1 MSQLL
6 AGHKNFV
13 SFLCFFFSFRYL
25 YIVQPVTSSECK
37 QHIFKYHFET
47 VESSLKKDVNDKPAP
62 VPVLQLSRPRGP
74 VV

>member
-13 SFLCFFFSFRYL
+13 SFLCFFFHSVI
-25 YIVQPVTSSECK
+25 YIQPVTSSECK

-62 VPVLQLSRPRGP
+62 VPILQLSRPRGP

>member
-13 SFLCFFFSFRYL
+13 SFLRIFFHSVI
-25 YIVQPVTSSECK
+25 YIQPVTSSECK

-62 VPVLQLSRPRGP
+62 VPVLQLSIPRGP

>member
-6 AGHKNFV
+6 AGHKNFIR
-13 SFLCFFFSFRYL
+13 FLFFFHSVI
-25 YIVQPVTSSECK
+25 YIQPVTSSECK

>member
-1 MSQLL
+1 MRQLL

-13 SFLCFFFSFRYL
+13 NFLFFFSFRYF
-25 YIVQPVTSSECK
+25 
-37 QHIFKYHFET
+37 IFNPLQVRNANSIFSNNHFET

>member
-13 SFLCFFFSFRYL
+13 SFLCCFFFHSVI
-25 YIVQPVTSSECK
+25 YIQPVASSECK

>member
-1 MSQLL
+1 MSQLLL

-13 SFLCFFFSFRYL
+13 SFLCFFFHSVI
-25 YIVQPVTSSECK
+25 YIQPVKSSECK

>member
-13 SFLCFFFSFRYL
+13 SLFFVFFHSVI
-25 YIVQPVTSSECK
+25 YIQPITSSECK

-47 VESSLKKDVNDKPAP
+47 VESSLKKDANDKPAP

>member
-1 MSQLL
+1 MSQLF

-13 SFLCFFFSFRYL
+13 SFLFFFHSVI
-25 YIVQPVTSSECK
+25 YIQPVTSSECK

>member
-13 SFLCFFFSFRYL
+13 SFSLFSFFHSVI
-25 YIVQPVTSSECK
+25 YIQPVTSSECK

-47 VESSLKKDVNDKPAP
+47 VESSLKKDINDKPAP

>member
-1 MSQLL
+1 MNQLL

-13 SFLCFFFSFRYL
+13 SFLFFFSFVI
-25 YIVQPVTSSECK
+25 YIQPVTSSECK